1 MIRLHPHARVRL
13 AERGVTAEEV
23 AGTIRDG
30 DPFVAKLGRAG
41 FRHNFVYNG
50 NWLGRF
56 YATKQVEVIAVRE
69 GRDWLV
75 ITVIARFF

>member
-1 MIRLHPHARVRL
+1 
-13 AERGVTAEEV
+13 
-23 AGTIRDG
+23 
-30 DPFVAKLGRAG
+30 
-41 FRHNFVYNG
+41 VYNA

-69 GRDWLV
+69 GKDWLV